1 MYVIFYIKSAKAD
14 SHGGYHVI
22 SGAPGARFH
31 PHYPCRYRDI
41 RRLHG
46 SPVSQADAYS
56 PEIFH
61 FWGRFFLILIPVS
74 IAARIIIQILFVILN
89 TIATRE
95 EISDRGDERTRLIEL
110 KSTRNGMWI
119 FVLGFFLAMSALVAE
134 LQPSI
139 MFVVLIGSGLLA
151 SLVSDVSE
159 FYFYR
164 RGF

>member
-1 MYVIFYIKSAKAD
+1 MSYPERRAFVSILTTLVVTGIYAA
-14 SHGGYHVI
+14 YM
-22 SGAPGARFH
+22 APQ
-31 PHYPCRYRDI
+31 YP
-41 RRLHG
+41 
-46 SPVSQADAYS
+46 QADAYS

-74 IAARIIIQILFVILN
+74 IAARVIIQILFVILN